1 MRLYKVVEFKQRSIM
16 KGQMNSFGLQSA
28 INEWAARGWEFDK
41 IVAGETAVILGAG
54 AKDVFL
60 LIFRKSFDFP
70 NDVFLIIDNVQMER
84 PILEYEFRN
93 LVLAGKISPSTL
105 ALRPKMTSWIPLS
118 GVSPDMADAAQ
129 FLTTNQ

>member
-28 INEWAARGWEFDK
+28 INEWAARGWELDK
-41 IVAGETAVILGAG
+41 IVAGETAVIRGAG
-54 AKDVFL
+54 AKNVFL
-60 LIFRKSFDFP
+60 LIFRESFDFP
-70 NDVFLIIDNVQMER
+70 DDVFLIIENVQMER

-105 ALRPKMTSWIPLS
+105 AFLPKMTTWIALS
-118 GVSPDMADAAQ
+118 GVPPDMADTAQ